1 MRRTKNKKNP
11 ETLYIDYMTVLF
23 VSNKSEI
30 SKTYNKIQLMMQIY
44 KSLYRNNYRTWL
56 LIKSSE
62 TQNIDH

>member
-1 MRRTKNKKNP
+1 VRRTKNKKNP